1 MRLQMIKK
9 LFQNPQ
15 IRKYKIGDQVDF
27 EHFFGEKLKNG
38 IVIETIGEHDYIV
51 KFPYDETDNEVEF
64 LKQEPWSLFRDYRR
78 FKNKHLFWEI
88 EEQFL
93 KPGIKLRRIET
104 INKILKQ

>member
-9 LFQNPQ
+9 LFQNTQ
-15 IRKYKIGDQVDF
+15 NRKYKIGDQVDF

-38 IVIETIGEHDYIV
+38 IVIELKCDHSYIV
-51 KFPYDETDNEVEF
+51 KFPYDVNDNQVEF
-64 LKQEPWSLFRDYRR
+64 LKKEPWSLFKNRR
-78 FKNKHLFWEI
+78 QFKNKHLFWEI

-93 KPGIKLRRIET
+93 KPGIKLRRIQK